1 MLDVHS
7 SPHRH
12 ETQFSN
18 AAALEQQQQSVCAM
32 GGKKTNVTNL
42 ITSTSVKLL
51 LHWPDRP
58 SAQRTQRQI
67 ISP

>member
-18 AAALEQQQQSVCAM
+18 AAAFSVCAM
-32 GGKKTNVTNL
+32 GGGDKKTNVTNL
-42 ITSTSVKLL
+42 ITGSSVKLL

-58 SAQRTQRQI
+58 CDQRTQRQI

>member
-18 AAALEQQQQSVCAM
+18 AAAFSVCAM
-32 GGKKTNVTNL
+32 GGGQKN
-42 ITSTSVKLL
+42 
-51 LHWPDRP
+51 
-58 SAQRTQRQI
+58 QRNKPNYWYVSQI
-67 ISP
+67 IITLAK